1 MHTRNVRASSGTLRE
16 MLHSA
21 RAAEWL
27 KITGATDTSSAACIV
42 SSLTCEMSTSMP
54 AAQAPQCV
62 TEHVRCAN
70 TTAHQCDSFPAQPA
84 PPPLSQSDSVTYSA
98 TSATDA
104 RAAHLPPERVQPSP
118 LRRYGARVR
127 PGRVARMRKGHI
139 PVRRRPRMQ
148 RGLARARRSVSDILS
163 PCSRVVQLSQR
174 AQR

>member
-70 TTAHQCDSFPAQPA
+70 TTARAPMRFISRTTCAPAAQSVR
-84 PPPLSQSDSVTYSA
+84 LS
-98 TSATDA
+98 
-104 RAAHLPPERVQPSP
+104 HLLS
-118 LRRYGARVR
+118 
-127 PGRVARMRKGHI
+127 HI
-139 PVRRRPRMQ
+139 RH
-148 RGLARARRSVSDILS
+148 
-163 PCSRVVQLSQR
+163 
-174 AQR
+174 